1 MSNKIIQEGKDALS
15 RSLLLMNYSNKQTL
29 SENVAKVSKIEE
41 QSFNLSFLD
50 YRSFAILIIQLCDI
64 NYSTKFD
71 LIRFAVAFN

>member
-1 MSNKIIQEGKDALS
+1 MTLNRLS
-15 RSLLLMNYSNKQTL
+15 KMK
-29 SENVAKVSKIEE
+29 SKIEE

>member
-1 MSNKIIQEGKDALS
+1 MLKNHLKYFKNSEITLNRLS
-15 RSLLLMNYSNKQTL
+15 KMK
-29 SENVAKVSKIEE
+29 SKIEE